1 MPSALLQSGADLT
14 RTPRVDSPS
23 FLVLGHGSREA
34 AANDQFEDCVQSW
47 RARRQD
53 AARVA
58 HAYVELAKPSLD
70 EGLAELA
77 KDAAEVIVV
86 PLFLF
91 AACHIKNDLPLALR
105 RARTKFPHV
114 RFAAAAPLGVHPEL
128 AQLAFER
135 AASVAPMGEADVART
150 ALVVVGRGSSD
161 PDANGDFCKLV
172 RLAAEGRGLMLA
184 EASFTGIT
192 RPRLSETLEHVARA
206 QPERIVVVPYLLFP
220 GRLLDKLREDVAQFV
235 HRYPWTRAVL
245 APPLGRDDRL
255 FALLDER
262 AKQAQSGQAPLPCD
276 TCLYRTELPGFAEQA
291 GGLRAMLWSVRH
303 SLTHSQAVPHV
314 HAHRPVKK
322 HILVCGN
329 GDCVQRG
336 AVRLLDGL
344 RRAVRRAGLQRDVRV
359 TKTSCMG
366 RCGEGPAVV
375 IYPDGVWYR
384 QVQVE
389 DVEDIVEGHIH
400 GDRLVARIVDSVMQ

>member
-1 MPSALLQSGADLT
+1 
-14 RTPRVDSPS
+14 
-23 FLVLGHGSREA
+23 VLGHGSREPSS
-34 AANDQFEDCVQSW
+34 NDQFEECVEVW
-47 RARRQD
+47 RSRRQD
-53 AARVA
+53 GARVA
-58 HAYVELAKPSLD
+58 HAYVELASPSLD
-70 EGLAELA
+70 EGLADLA
-77 KDAAEVIVV
+77 KEAGEVVVV

-91 AACHIKNDLPLALR
+91 AACHIKNDVPLALT
-105 RARTKFPHV
+105 RARRKFPHV
-114 RFAAAAPLGVHPEL
+114 RFAAGSPLGVHPDL

-135 AASVAPMGEADVART
+135 AASVAPMGADVSRT

-192 RPRLSETLEHVARA
+192 RPRLTETLEHVARA
-206 QPERIVVVPYLLFP
+206 QPDRIVVVPYLLFP
-220 GRLLDKLREDVAQFV
+220 GRLLDKLRDEIAQFA

-245 APPLGRDDRL
+245 ARPLGADDRL
-255 FALLDER
+255 LALLDER
-262 AKQAQSGQAPLPCD
+262 AQQAQSGQAPLPCD
-276 TCLYRTELPGFAEQA
+276 TCLYRTELPGFAEHV

-303 SLTHSQAVPHV
+303 SLTHTQAVPHV
-314 HAHRPVKK
+314 HSHRPVKK

-359 TKTSCMG
+359 TRTSCMG

-384 QVQVE
+384 QVQVD

-400 GDRLVARIVDSVMQ
+400 CDRLVARIVDSVMQ

>member
-1 MPSALLQSGADLT
+1 MPLAPLQSGADLT
-14 RTPRVDSPS
+14 RTPRTNSPC
-23 FLVLGHGSREA
+23 FLVLGHGSREPTT
-34 AANDQFEDCVQSW
+34 NDQFVECVDAW

-53 AARVA
+53 GARVA
-58 HAYVELAKPSLD
+58 YAFVELARPSLD

-77 KDAAEVIVV
+77 KDASEVVVV

-91 AACHIKNDLPLALR
+91 TAGHIKNDVPLALR

-114 RFAAAAPLGVHPEL
+114 RFAAAPPLGVHPEL

-135 AASVAPMGEADVART
+135 AAAVAPIGTEDVSRI

-172 RLAAEGRGLMLA
+172 RLTAEGRGLMLA
-184 EASFTGIT
+184 EACFTGIT
-192 RPRLSETLEHVARA
+192 RPRLTETLEHVARA

-220 GRLLDKLREDVAQFV
+220 GRLLDKLRDELAQFA

-245 APPLGRDDRL
+245 APPLGADGRL

-262 AKQAQSGQAPLPCD
+262 AERAQSGQAPLPCD
-276 TCLYRTELPGFAEQA
+276 TCLYRTELPGFAEQV

-303 SLTHSQAVPHV
+303 SFTHTQAVPHV
-314 HAHRPVKK
+314 HSHRPVKK
-322 HILVCGN
+322 HVLVCGN

-336 AVRLLDGL
+336 AVALLDGL

-359 TKTSCMG
+359 TRTSCMG

-384 QVQVE
+384 QVQVG
-389 DVEDIVEGHIH
+389 DVDDIVEGHIH
-400 GDRLVARIVDSVMQ
+400 ADRLVARIVDSVMQ

>member
-1 MPSALLQSGADLT
+1 MPSAPLRSGADLT
-14 RTPRVDSPS
+14 RTPQVDSPS
-23 FLVLGHGSREA
+23 FLVLGHGSREPS
-34 AANDQFEDCVQSW
+34 ANHQFVECVDAW
-47 RARRQD
+47 REHRRD
-53 AARVA
+53 GARVA
-58 HAYVELAKPSLD
+58 HAYVELARPSLD

-77 KDAAEVIVV
+77 KDAREVVVV

-91 AACHIKNDLPLALR
+91 AACHIKNDVPLALA
-105 RARTKFPHV
+105 RARTQFPHV
-114 RFAAAAPLGVHPEL
+114 RFAAASPLGVHPEL

-135 AASVAPMGEADVART
+135 AASVAPMGGADVSRT

-184 EASFTGIT
+184 EPSFTGIA
-192 RPRLSETLEHVARA
+192 RPRLTETLEHVARA

-220 GRLLDKLREDVAQFV
+220 GRLLDKLRDELAQFA

-245 APPLGRDDRL
+245 APPLGADDRL

-276 TCLYRTELPGFAEQA
+276 TCLYRTELPGFAEQV
-291 GGLRAMLWSVRH
+291 GGLRALLWSVRH
-303 SLTHSQAVPHV
+303 SLTHTQAVPHV
-314 HAHRPVKK
+314 HSHRLVKK
-322 HILVCGN
+322 HVLVCGN

-336 AVRLLDGL
+336 AVALLDGL

-359 TKTSCMG
+359 TRTSCMG

-384 QVQVE
+384 QVQVD
-389 DVEDIVEGHIH
+389 DVEDIVQGHIH
-400 GDRLVARIVDSVMQ
+400 ADRLVARIVDSVMQ